1 MLDNILSKYKSGFSD
16 FTLLR
21 GQHKSILRTQYS
33 TEKGQ
38 TVMMK
43 YGDEENSRGVC
54 ATVFANGA
62 YGFMALPRYDDAA
75 VQYVL
80 KKAKENALQLAALQK
95 NPLPPVPDT
104 ENGSIMRDMDY
115 RFLTQHQVCKFA
127 TELGKYA
134 ESKKPG
140 LKVEISVLQDATE
153 KLLVVSNGY
162 DYHNIESLPGI
173 SVRLKMDDVS
183 VYKEIHPRRRTMCSI
198 TEDPSEVYALI
209 DTLFEELAE
218 KKAEEKDMAFAEG
231 GEWDCVLS
239 PEFVSLLAHEAV
251 GHTMEADAVLQKG
264 SVGLEF
270 MGKQVAS
277 PLVSLTDFH
286 SKVCGGVDGLLD
298 IPVDDE
304 GVKCIDAPI
313 IKDGVLCGALTD
325 RRTAAALG
333 MPMTGNARASQYCD
347 TTIIR
352 MRNTCFHPGTSKF
365 EDMIAA
371 IDKGY
376 YLKKMGGG
384 NGSLK
389 GEFRMTAME
398 LYEIR
403 GGQLGRKVKP
413 TSVAGIAWDALKTVD
428 MVGAEFSGGE
438 MCGTCGKDDQGIHT
452 AEGGAAFKMRLK
464 IAGR

>member
-1 MLDNILSKYKSGFSD
+1 MLDNILNKYKSGFSD

-21 GQHKSILRTQYS
+21 GNQNCECFVHYS
-33 TEKGQ
+33 TEDGYASVQ
-38 TVMMK
+38 F
-43 YGDEENSRGVC
+43 EEESTRGVC

-62 YGFMALPRYDDAA
+62 YGFAALPRYDDDA
-75 VQYVL
+75 VRHVL
-80 KKAKENALQLAALQK
+80 NRAKENALLLAAARK
-95 NPLPPVPDT
+95 NPLPPVPET
-104 ENGSIMRDMDY
+104 ENGSIMRDLDY
-115 RFLTQHQVCKFA
+115 RFLTKRELCTFA

-134 ESKKPG
+134 ESKRAG
-140 LKVEISVLQDATE
+140 LKADIDLVQDAVE

-162 DYHNIESLPGI
+162 DYHNIESLPAITINLEADGLSAQKSI
-173 SVRLKMDDVS
+173 
-183 VYKEIHPRRRTMCSI
+183 YPRKKSLASLR
-198 TEDPSEVYALI
+198 EDPSEVFAQIDALV
-209 DTLFEELAE
+209 EELKE
-218 KKAEEKDMAFAEG
+218 KEAEEKDLVYAEG

-239 PEFVSLLAHEAV
+239 PSFVALLAHEAV

-264 SVGLEF
+264 SVGQAY

-286 SKVCGGVDGLLD
+286 STVCGGKAPLLD

-313 IKDGVLCGALTD
+313 IKDGILCGAMTD
-325 RRTAAALG
+325 RRTASLLG
-333 MPMTGNARASQYCD
+333 MPMTGNARAHQYCD

-365 EDMIAA
+365 DDMIAA
-371 IDKGY
+371 IDRGY
-376 YLKKMGGG
+376 YLKTCGGG

-389 GEFRMTAME
+389 GEFRMTAID

-403 GGQLGRKVKP
+403 NGKLGRKVRP
-413 TSVAGIAWDALKTVD
+413 TTTAGIAWDALKTVD
-428 MVGAEFSGGE
+428 MVSDEFSNGE
-438 MCGTCGKDDQGIHT
+438 RCGTCGKDDQGIHT
-452 AEGGAAFKMRLK
+452 SEGGAAFKMRLR